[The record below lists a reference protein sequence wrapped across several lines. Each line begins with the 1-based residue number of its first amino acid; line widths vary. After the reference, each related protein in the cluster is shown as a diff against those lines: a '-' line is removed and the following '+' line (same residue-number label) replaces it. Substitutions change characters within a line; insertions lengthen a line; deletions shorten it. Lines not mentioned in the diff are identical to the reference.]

1 MTMYRCKGRA
11 MYWLVVL
18 VGFAASARGEG
29 PAQAPGGAAGSSGE
43 CVVHSCRLVPEVKP
57 IKKTV
62 YEVQEVPYCLKKLPP
77 LWTLLRHRG
86 CPEACADC
94 DGPRYRKVL
103 VKKEVVCGE
112 ICTTKCV
119 VEEHRQPCPD
129 CR

>member
-1 MTMYRCKGRA
+1 MHTYRGITQSIGWLAVVVGVA
-11 MYWLVVL
+11 M
-18 VGFAASARGEG
+18 SARGEG
-29 PAQAPGGAAGSSGE
+29 PAQTPSSPSAAPGE
-43 CVVHSCRLVPEVKP
+43 CVVHRCKLVPEVKP

-86 CPEACADC
+86 CVDDCAEC
-94 DGPRYRKVL
+94 ECPRYRKVL